1 MCNSQKG
8 HKPWVD
14 WYRAQPFWSALGE
27 WAIVQWITS
36 HSEHRQPDSGEQH
49 AA

>member
-14 WYRAQPFWSALGE
+14 WYREQPFWSSLGE
-27 WAIVQWITS
+27 WAIVRWLA
-36 HSEHRQPDSGEQH
+36 GET
-49 AA
+49 